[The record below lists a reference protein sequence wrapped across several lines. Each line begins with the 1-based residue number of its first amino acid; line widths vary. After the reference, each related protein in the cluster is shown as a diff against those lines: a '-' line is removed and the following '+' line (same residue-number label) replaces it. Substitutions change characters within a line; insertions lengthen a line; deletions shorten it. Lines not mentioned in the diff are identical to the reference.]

1 MGSLKG
7 QKIMSWWQFKPASKQ
22 VSGDFQKREASAS
35 VWWFPGKT
43 GFITDIGHLR
53 RQMLWLPMSPLSS
66 FPSVYC
72 WALTSYNMEHPF
84 SSQSAVPA
92 VLPSNLAHPQP
103 AHWKGS
109 MRKRVDP
116 KVVQTVFSHS
126 KNVGLL
132 SALFWSQTQHPMS
145 CYGTIISVLM
155 NSWTIERFLL
165 TWFSCNKFVN

>member
-7 QKIMSWWQFKPASKQ
+7 QKIVSWWQFKPASKQ
-22 VSGDFQKREASAS
+22 VFGDFQKREASAS
-35 VWWFPGKT
+35 RKDRLHHRYWSSEKKNAVTSNVP
-43 GFITDIGHLR
+43 
-53 RQMLWLPMSPLSS
+53 SPSS
-66 FPSVYC
+66 FPSFYC

-109 MRKRVDP
+109 MRNRVDP
-116 KVVQTVFSHS
+116 KVVQTVFSNS

-132 SALFWSQTQHPMS
+132 STLFWSQTQHPMG
-145 CYGTIISVLM
+145 CYGTTISVLM

-165 TWFSCNKFVN
+165 TWFSCSKFVN